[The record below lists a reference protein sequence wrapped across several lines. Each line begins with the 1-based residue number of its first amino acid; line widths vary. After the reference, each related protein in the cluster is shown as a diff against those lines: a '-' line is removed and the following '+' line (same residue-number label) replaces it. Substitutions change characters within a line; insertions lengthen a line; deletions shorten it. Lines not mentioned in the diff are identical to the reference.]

1 MVWPVWANLVGVV
14 DLGELVGFTGFGGLA
29 SFGGLDGLGKAK
41 GPNSNQNFV
50 THLMTMPQAA
60 GKNLH
65 SKNLAFQNS
74 SIPNPHSAKAFDYQI
89 RGWWRVD

>member
-1 MVWPVWANLVGVV
+1 MGGLGVLGGLV
-14 DLGELVGFTGFGGLA
+14 GLA

-50 THLMTMPQAA
+50 THLMTMTQAA

-89 RGWWRVD
+89 RGW